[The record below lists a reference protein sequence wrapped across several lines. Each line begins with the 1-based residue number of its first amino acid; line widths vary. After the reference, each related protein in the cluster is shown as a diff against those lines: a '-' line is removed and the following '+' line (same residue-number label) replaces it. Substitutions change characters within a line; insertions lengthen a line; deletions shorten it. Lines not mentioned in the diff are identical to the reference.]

1 MMRSSCCNE
10 ILPGM
15 EEFDRSYRPNGSVDI
30 NNDTR
35 DYYVNIEQVFRT
47 GALSIVPRNGVRYWH
62 QDFDDPN
69 FLSPYSKD
77 DRVQYPAKGS
87 YKYKAGGS
95 LNKILRHHIGREHS
109 WETNGKIVRC
119 NQGAWVLIENL
130 LKLDHIWKDNEKYVR
145 DLDRNPIHAN
155 RIKRA
160 RVALIVDL
168 TLAEY
173 RVGEG

>member
-1 MMRSSCCNE
+1 MQFKER
-10 ILPGM
+10 G
-15 EEFDRSYRPNGSVDI
+15 F
-30 NNDTR
+30 
-35 DYYVNIEQVFRT
+35 
-47 GALSIVPRNGVRYWH
+47 
-62 QDFDDPN
+62 
-69 FLSPYSKD
+69 
-77 DRVQYPAKGS
+77 
-87 YKYKAGGS
+87 
-95 LNKILRHHIGREHS
+95 
-109 WETNGKIVRC
+109 
-119 NQGAWVLIENL
+119 LIENL